1 MLRDRRLA
9 FVAAPD
15 LMDEAGYGIQE
26 LLKQLQSGICPDL
39 GVQQGVADDA
49 TVVIGQSE

>member
-1 MLRDRRLA
+1 MASTAELIAPVAPKLANMLRDRRLA

-26 LLKQLQSGICPDL
+26 LL
-39 GVQQGVADDA
+39 
-49 TVVIGQSE
+49 